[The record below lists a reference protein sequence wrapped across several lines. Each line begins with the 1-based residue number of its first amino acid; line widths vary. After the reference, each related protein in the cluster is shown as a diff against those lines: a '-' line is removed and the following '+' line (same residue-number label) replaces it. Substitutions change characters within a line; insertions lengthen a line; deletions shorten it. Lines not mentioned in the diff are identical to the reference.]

1 MLEDER
7 LTGVPYIPY
16 NFMVVA
22 TKSKT
27 ERIWERPYPEDII
40 LESNSSGFIGDR
52 REVAVTLTLKR
63 QADKPY
69 GIYMIIPNIVDSS
82 VLKK

>member
-1 MLEDER
+1 MQLDTDDRWFNNPQYRLKVTKDTKVYISLMLEDER

-22 TKSKT
+22 TKSRT

-40 LESNSSGFIGDR
+40 L
-52 REVAVTLTLKR
+52 
-63 QADKPY
+63 
-69 GIYMIIPNIVDSS
+69 
-82 VLKK
+82 